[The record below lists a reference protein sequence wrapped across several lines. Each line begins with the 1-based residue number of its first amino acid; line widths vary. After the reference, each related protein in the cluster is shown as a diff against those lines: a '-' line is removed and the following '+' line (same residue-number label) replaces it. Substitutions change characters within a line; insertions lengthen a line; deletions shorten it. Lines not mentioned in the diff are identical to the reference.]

1 MSPLFFHQRL
11 IDFPPQ
17 FIARAH
23 TLSQV
28 AISFVSED
36 VDISPNFKRKIFGP
50 QRRTGTEKEHIRRI
64 KKEFD

>member
-1 MSPLFFHQRL
+1 MSPFFFHQRL

-36 VDISPNFKRKIFGP
+36 VDISPNLKGRYLVRREEEEGRKNILLF
-50 QRRTGTEKEHIRRI
+50 EE
-64 KKEFD
+64 